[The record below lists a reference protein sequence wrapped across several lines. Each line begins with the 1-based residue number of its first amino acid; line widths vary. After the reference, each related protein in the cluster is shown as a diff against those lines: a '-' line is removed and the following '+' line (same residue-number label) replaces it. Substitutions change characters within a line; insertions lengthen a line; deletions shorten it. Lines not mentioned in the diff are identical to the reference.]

1 MVTTVTTVRRGPR
14 WQFWGLRSGVKGSFG
29 CPAGPGRWDED
40 SVGASPDGGSAGD
53 SGDQLEPVR
62 CSSQEPG
69 RAPAP
74 AGAKQIKEEDGV
86 LHLQTRVVE
95 APAGAAQG
103 PPRVSTPSFSS
114 GYCPG
119 SRGQTALGPGLGQVT
134 SPAPSPL
141 PGSRLSS
148 PGLEHLHQPKDP
160 LHTDLPPLSVPL
172 QHPFVHP
179 AACAMSPRPASVLCP
194 SHSYPRPYLD
204 KQAAYSLAGYALEHL
219 YRPGSLRGHCPSPSS
234 GPAHYDISSHLC
246 VATEQNPG
254 HKGPSVIISNG
265 S

>member
-1 MVTTVTTVRRGPR
+1 MK
-14 WQFWGLRSGVKGSFG
+14 SSFG
-29 CPAGPGRWDED
+29 CPAGPGRWDGD
-40 SVGASPDGGSAGD
+40 SLGASPDGGSAGD

-62 CSSQEPG
+62 YSSQEPV

-86 LHLQTRVVE
+86 LHLQTHVVE

-134 SPAPSPL
+134 SPAPSLL

-148 PGLEHLHQPKDP
+148 LGLEHLHQPKDP
-160 LHTDLPPLSVPL
+160 LHTDLPPLSVPR

-179 AACAMSPRPASVLCP
+179 AACAVSPRPASVLCP

-234 GPAHYDISSHLC
+234 GPAHYDISPHLR